1 MKKLKKYVS
10 PATASVN
17 IDTEDPLA
25 IVFDPSQTTSMQLTN
40 ERDDEIGDETDW
52 GSLW

>member
-1 MKKLKKYVS
+1 MRQLKKYIQ
-10 PATASVN
+10 PETIMVN
-17 IDTEDPLA
+17 LDSKDSIA

-52 GSLW
+52 GDLW